1 MMMEAN
7 QITKQVLEFQ
17 KGAFSSWFGVLSI
30 LQDQADLTVDAM
42 LKQTRWMPDEGCQ
55 AILSWVSA
63 CRQESGRY
71 KAYVEQSLSGFEN
84 YLVKEVKSS
93 ATTSKKPIAKKK
105 PVSAKPKK
113 PASEEKKTVSVKSVR
128 PAVEEK
134 PATPAKPEE
143 PVAEET
149 KGASALKAK

>member
-30 LQDQADLTVDAM
+30 LQDQADLTVDTM
-42 LKQTRWMPDEGCQ
+42 LKQTRWMPDEGRQ

-63 CRQESGRY
+63 CRQERGRY
-71 KAYVEQSLSGFEN
+71 KAYVEQSFSGFEK

-93 ATTSKKPIAKKK
+93 AAKSKKPVAKKK
-105 PVSAKPKK
+105 SVSAKPKK
-113 PASEEKKTVSVKSVR
+113 PASEVKKTVSAESVK
-128 PAVEEK
+128 PPVEEK
-134 PATPAKPEE
+134 KAAPARPEE
-143 PVAEET
+143 PVAEEK
-149 KGASALKAK
+149 KGASAIKQK

>member
-1 MMMEAN
+1 MEAN

-30 LQDQADLTVDAM
+30 LQDQADLTVDTM
-42 LKQTRWMPDEGCQ
+42 LKQTRWMPDEGRQ

-71 KAYVEQSLSGFEN
+71 KAYVEQSFSGFEK
-84 YLVKEVKSS
+84 YIVKELKSS
-93 ATTSKKPIAKKK
+93 TAKSRKPNAKKK

-113 PASEEKKTVSVKSVR
+113 PASEEKKTVSAESPR

-134 PATPAKPEE
+134 MAAPAKPEE
-143 PVAEET
+143 PVTGEK